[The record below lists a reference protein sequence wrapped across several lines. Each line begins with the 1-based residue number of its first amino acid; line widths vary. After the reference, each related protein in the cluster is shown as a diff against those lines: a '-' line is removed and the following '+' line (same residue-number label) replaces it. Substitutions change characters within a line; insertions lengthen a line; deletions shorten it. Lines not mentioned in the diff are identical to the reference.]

1 MKAAPKKLLPRPAL
15 KADEEAAAASY
26 RLEEQ
31 VGFRLRKVSQRAT
44 EIFQAVMGEFDLT
57 PMQFAVL
64 AKLDDLGPVSQNLLG
79 RHAAM
84 DPATIFGVVGRL
96 LKRGLVQQL
105 ADAGDARLRLVALTD
120 DGSALV
126 RRMKAVGADVSHR
139 TLEPLTPAEQ
149 RTFLA
154 LLTRL
159 E

>member
-1 MKAAPKKLLPRPAL
+1 MKNTPQRLLPHPAL
-15 KADEEAAAASY
+15 TPDEEAAAAAY
-26 RLEEQ
+26 VLEEQ

-96 LKRGLVQQL
+96 MKRGLVRQL
-105 ADAGDARLRLVALTD
+105 ADAGDARLRLVELTD
-120 DGSALV
+120 DGSTLV
-126 RRMKAVGADVSHR
+126 RRMKAVGADVSRR
-139 TLEPLTPAEQ
+139 TLEPLTLAEQ
-149 RTFLA
+149 RTLLA